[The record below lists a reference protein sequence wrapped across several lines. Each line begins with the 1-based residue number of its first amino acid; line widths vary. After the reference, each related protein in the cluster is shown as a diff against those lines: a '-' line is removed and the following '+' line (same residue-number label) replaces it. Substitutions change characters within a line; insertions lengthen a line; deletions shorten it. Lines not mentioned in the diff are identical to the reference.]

1 MEKHTLHNNI
11 LVCLSLLVLLGCF
24 SIHAECRVV
33 MDEMDDQNFG
43 AHEQCMQTDDCN
55 PYGQYPGDHS
65 PC

>member
-1 MEKHTLHNNI
+1 
-11 LVCLSLLVLLGCF
+11 
-24 SIHAECRVV
+24 

-65 PC
+65 PCYCCIGDQTLCSPQLSECKSRCSGQKMT